1 MVYVRVNDCKGCGIC
16 LSLCPVGILKFSK
29 EYNSRGVHYPEV
41 TDAQKCTSCENCMI
55 YCPDFAMVVRKNA

>member
-1 MVYVRVNDCKGCGIC
+1 
-16 LSLCPVGILKFSK
+16 SLCPVGILKFSK